1 MVTNLSSVLAI
12 FCGPGVGVAAKQ
24 TARMAC
30 VSMPQAASKLA
41 LTLRGH
47 EDGA

>member
-1 MVTNLSSVLAI
+1 MGTNLSSILAI
-12 FCGPGVGVAAKQ
+12 FGRREHGVMVEK
-24 TARMAC
+24 TAMMAC
-30 VSMPQAASKLA
+30 VSMPQAASLSA